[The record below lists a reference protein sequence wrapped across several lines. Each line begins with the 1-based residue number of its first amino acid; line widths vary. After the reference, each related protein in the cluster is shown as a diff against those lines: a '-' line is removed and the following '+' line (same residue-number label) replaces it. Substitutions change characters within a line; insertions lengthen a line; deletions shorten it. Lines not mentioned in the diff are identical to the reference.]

1 MNCKNLNYF
10 LIDIS
15 NTPTTVECFPEI
27 QEVIDTLPK
36 LRKYEYRFNQE
47 SLFKETFPYPDHRFK
62 KDMEY
67 GTFCSYL
74 LKEEFSAKL

>member
-36 LRKYEYRFNQE
+36 LRKYEYRFN
-47 SLFKETFPYPDHRFK
+47 
-62 KDMEY
+62 
-67 GTFCSYL
+67 
-74 LKEEFSAKL
+74 